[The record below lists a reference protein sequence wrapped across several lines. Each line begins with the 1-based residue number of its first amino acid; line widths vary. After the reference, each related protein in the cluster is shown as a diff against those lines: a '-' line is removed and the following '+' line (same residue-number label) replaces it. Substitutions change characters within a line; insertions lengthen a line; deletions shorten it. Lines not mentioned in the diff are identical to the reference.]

1 MCSCLLLHWKLLPG
15 HWVIALIALMWN
27 SGQVY
32 ADVDVFYLFKFE
44 VLGKTA
50 DSHMEIVQN
59 VAFWDQSEKKTAAVV
74 ETVQKYTMRM
84 LFMGRA
90 ARFNQVWY
98 FIFNIRT
105 PGLHLVQ
112 YTRSRLNERSKR
124 LKAPKTPALWRYN
137 TLRLCKKGLKF
148 LFQQNPPERS
158 VPQV

>member
-1 MCSCLLLHWKLLPG
+1 
-15 HWVIALIALMWN
+15 
-27 SGQVY
+27 
-32 ADVDVFYLFKFE
+32 
-44 VLGKTA
+44 
-50 DSHMEIVQN
+50 
-59 VAFWDQSEKKTAAVV
+59 
-74 ETVQKYTMRM
+74 
-84 LFMGRA
+84 MGRA

-137 TLRLCKKGLKF
+137 TLRLRKKGLKF

-158 VPQV
+158 VPVRVSRRAKHPTCLQLPPGN

>member
-1 MCSCLLLHWKLLPG
+1 
-15 HWVIALIALMWN
+15 
-27 SGQVY
+27 
-32 ADVDVFYLFKFE
+32 
-44 VLGKTA
+44 
-50 DSHMEIVQN
+50 
-59 VAFWDQSEKKTAAVV
+59 
-74 ETVQKYTMRM
+74 
-84 LFMGRA
+84 MGRA